1 MRFFGRK
8 YSAFIIILLN
18 ILYLSGLHVFRML
31 NRVSYKIEIDTI
43 YMMSIC
49 KFSSLAFAYEDGGKK
64 DKDIKSTYWRKK

>member
-49 KFSSLAFAYEDGGKK
+49 KFSSLAFAYEDGGKQ